1 LRRRVRPGRIELAEK
16 PAEREELRVGKLLAA
31 KADHQMIEPGPAD
44 LGEGRRRQRARQ
56 VRPAHL
62 GAQRVGKL
70 LDTNR
75 SHG

>member
-1 LRRRVRPGRIELAEK
+1 MPVLDLRAMHQPAHARI
-16 PAEREELRVGKLLAA
+16 V
-31 KADHQMIEPGPAD
+31 IEPGPAD

-56 VRPAHL
+56 VCPAHL
-62 GAQRVGKL
+62 GAERVGKL